1 MVEIDTLEQLR
12 EELGGL
18 MNLGLLQTT
27 GDLERRGTEVDHNLY
42 KAKENMLLEKDT
54 STEDDPP
61 PRSAPSAVAM
71 HSSAALEG
79 GGQSRLTTLETELE
93 SLRAENRE
101 LREQMESVLLDLSNL
116 QSAFEDLRRDLGG

>member
-1 MVEIDTLEQLR
+1 
-12 EELGGL
+12 
-18 MNLGLLQTT
+18 
-27 GDLERRGTEVDHNLY
+27 
-42 KAKENMLLEKDT
+42 MLLEKDT

-61 PRSAPSAVAM
+61 PRSAPSSVST
-71 HSSAALEG
+71 HSSAVLEG

-101 LREQMESVLLDLSNL
+101 LREQMESVLLDLSHL

>member
-1 MVEIDTLEQLR
+1 LE
-12 EELGGL
+12 
-18 MNLGLLQTT
+18 
-27 GDLERRGTEVDHNLY
+27 D
-42 KAKENMLLEKDT
+42 
-54 STEDDPP
+54 
-61 PRSAPSAVAM
+61 
-71 HSSAALEG
+71 